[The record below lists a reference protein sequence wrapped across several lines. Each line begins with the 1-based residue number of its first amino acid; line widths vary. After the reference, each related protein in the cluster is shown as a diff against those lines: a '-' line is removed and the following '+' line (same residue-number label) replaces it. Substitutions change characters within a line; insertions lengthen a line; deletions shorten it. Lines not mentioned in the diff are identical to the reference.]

1 MIFINKF
8 PLRACHARLGA
19 SISDLERWFL
29 ALCVGLFCLLALT
42 WEARAGVDGS
52 TDVDSDKSPSVDS
65 SPTRMPG
72 HLVEVFGRQMH
83 IHCRGQWDGPTVI
96 LESGMGGFA
105 LDWFY
110 VQNMLA
116 STVRVCSYDRAG
128 YAWSEASFS
137 PRLSSQLAEELFELL
152 RSDGLNPPYVLV
164 GHSFGGYVVRNFAA
178 LAPEQ
183 VAGMVLVESSH
194 PGQHDRLPD
203 VNVREGHPRKNYPGP
218 MVSVLDHAK
227 LMSLLAKY
235 PENIRPTMNILLSA
249 RRTLHTMRRESST
262 FSMSAQE
269 VLQVTLPAELPLVVV
284 SRGLQEWENTPLGI
298 AREQT
303 WQRMQVEL
311 TQLSRRSTHI
321 TARFSGHLVHLDE
334 PVVVVDAICRV
345 LAMAGWELPEANRH
359 HGKVG
364 CVDSDSGIIAGQD

>member
-1 MIFINKF
+1 
-8 PLRACHARLGA
+8 
-19 SISDLERWFL
+19 
-29 ALCVGLFCLLALT
+29 
-42 WEARAGVDGS
+42 
-52 TDVDSDKSPSVDS
+52 
-65 SPTRMPG
+65 
-72 HLVEVFGRQMH
+72 MH

-152 RSDGLNPPYVLV
+152 KLNNLPAPYILV
-164 GHSFGGYVVRNFAA
+164 GHSFGGYVVRSFAA
-178 LAPEQ
+178 LAPDQ
-183 VAGMVLVESSH
+183 VTGMVLVESSH
-194 PGQHDRLPD
+194 PEQHDRLPD
-203 VNVREGHPRKNYPGP
+203 VSVRKDNTHKSYYGPVVSLFDHRKL
-218 MVSVLDHAK
+218 SIFLD
-227 LMSLLAKY
+227 KY
-235 PENIRPTMNILLSA
+235 PEDM
-249 RRTLHTMRRESST
+249 RRTMAMLMSSHKTLFTMRRESST
-262 FSMSAQE
+262 FSMSAAE
-269 VLQVTLPAELPLVVV
+269 VSQVQLPAELPLVVV

-298 AREQT
+298 SREQS

-311 TQLSRRSTHI
+311 VELSPRSMHI
-321 TARFSGHLVHLDE
+321 TAWFSGHLVHLDE
-334 PVVVVDAICRV
+334 PAVVVDAICQA
-345 LAMAGWELPEANRH
+345 LAMAGWSLPVENRR